1 MRMRRMRMRMMM
13 MMMMMM
19 GSRRRRRRSRSR
31 GGRTKTMMTLA
42 NFENRDAFGANGF
55 QNVVVLQ
62 LLSFVIVCYHFLLH
76 EECDKFFD
84 SEYHL
89 ILVKSRNQD
98 LFYDQLLAGV
108 PCILPT
114 SSQSGSGQLPHC
126 REHSVRC
133 VSTTRII
140 LHHAARPCIPCLHS
154 LLAFIPSQALHFLSY
169 PVGLILR
176 WLVPELYFKTSRL
189 QGKKEICSRF

>member
-1 MRMRRMRMRMMM
+1 MVHDHHF
-13 MMMMMM
+13 
-19 GSRRRRRRSRSR
+19 
-31 GGRTKTMMTLA
+31 TKPLA

-55 QNVVVLQ
+55 QNAVVLQ

-76 EECDKFFD
+76 EECNKFFD
-84 SEYHL
+84 SEWCIISSWSSSQETRTYFMNH
-89 ILVKSRNQD
+89 
-98 LFYDQLLAGV
+98 QLLAGV

-133 VSTTRII
+133 VSTS
-140 LHHAARPCIPCLHS
+140 LHS

-176 WLVPELYFKTSRL
+176 WLVPELYFKASREKGDM
-189 QGKKEICSRF
+189 Q